1 MKPEIRLVPNN
12 QKNVSVRVG
21 NKTYFISEEEDK
33 ELIDKAN
40 KYKKLVKDVIDKK
53 VPIPRHFLYGLWIN
67 IYIDSG
73 YDFYLE
79 PIQMKLFDSKWKSA
93 INNFFRKEHR
103 RKK

>member
-40 KYKKLVKDVIDKK
+40 KYKKSLSRKN
-53 VPIPRHFLYGLWIN
+53 PIPRNYLYGLWVN
-67 IYIDSG
+67 IYQDSG
-73 YDFYLE
+73 YDLYLE
-79 PIQMKLFDSKWKSA
+79 PIQMKLFDSKWKRA
-93 INNFFRKEHR
+93 INNFFRKKQR